1 MTTQTT
7 RIDLLRHGGPEGGRR
22 YRGQIDDSL
31 ADFRARV
38 IAVWCGL
45 ALLLAWPAPAAAV
58 RVTDDTGHVLELA
71 APAHRIV
78 SLAPHITELLFAAGA
93 GGHMVAAV
101 EYSDYPEAARMLPRI
116 GDATR
121 IDLERLALLQPD
133 LVIAWGSGTPV
144 RMLEGVRRL
153 GPPLFLSEPRRL
165 DAIGEQ
171 LRVFGRLAGT
181 VEVAERA
188 ARDYEARL
196 AALRAGHAG
205 RVAQPVFYQLAL
217 QPLLTVNGAH
227 VIDDLLRLCGGGNV
241 FADLPVLTPRVDVE
255 AVIAARPAAVVFA
268 LYPGE
273 DPAVTENFW
282 RRHGLAVA
290 TRFIPVPGDL
300 IHRPTPRILD
310 GAAQICAGLAG
321 RS

>member
-1 MTTQTT
+1 MPRSLPQAAV
-7 RIDLLRHGGPEGGRR
+7 RALLLG
-22 YRGQIDDSL
+22 IT
-31 ADFRARV
+31 
-38 IAVWCGL
+38 
-45 ALLLAWPAPAAAV
+45 LLLAWPATAAV
-58 RVTDDTGHVLELA
+58 RVTDDAGNVLDLA

-78 SLAPHITELLFAAGA
+78 SLAPHVTELLFAAGA
-93 GGHMVAAV
+93 GGRITAV
-101 EYSDYPEAARMLPRI
+101 VEFSDYPEAARALPRI

-153 GPPLFLSEPRRL
+153 GLPLFLSELRRL
-165 DAIGEQ
+165 EAIGDQ

-181 VEVAERA
+181 TEVAERA
-188 ARDYEARL
+188 ARDYESRL
-196 AALRAGHAG
+196 AALRARHAG
-205 RVAQPVFYQLAL
+205 RARRPVFYQLAL
-217 QPLLTVNGAH
+217 QPLLTVNGTH
-227 VIDDLLRLCGGGNV
+227 VIDDLLRLCGGDNV

-273 DPAVTENFW
+273 DPAATEDFW
-282 RRHGLAVA
+282 RRHGLAAA
-290 TRFIPVPGDL
+290 TRFIPVPGDI

-310 GAAQICAGLAG
+310 GAAQVCEGLAG

>member
-1 MTTQTT
+1 M
-7 RIDLLRHGGPEGGRR
+7 RNGRR
-22 YRGQIDDSL
+22 RWWRTRAAVPRGVSQ
-31 ADFRARV
+31 AAVRALLLG
-38 IAVWCGL
+38 IT
-45 ALLLAWPAPAAAV
+45 LLLAWPATAAV
-58 RVTDDTGHVLELA
+58 RVADDAGNVLDLA

-78 SLAPHITELLFAAGA
+78 SLAPHVTELLFAAGA
-93 GGHMVAAV
+93 GGRIVAAV
-101 EYSDYPEAARMLPRI
+101 EFSDYPEAARALPRI

-153 GPPLFLSEPRRL
+153 GLPLFLSEPRRL
-165 DAIGEQ
+165 DAIGAQ

-181 VEVAERA
+181 TQVAERA
-188 ARDYEARL
+188 ARDYESRL
-196 AALRAGHAG
+196 AALRARYAG
-205 RVAQPVFYQLAL
+205 RARRPVFYQLAL
-217 QPLLTVNGAH
+217 QPLLTVNGTH
-227 VIDDLLRLCGGGNV
+227 VIDDLLSLCGGDNV

-273 DPAVTENFW
+273 SPAATEDFW
-282 RRHGLAVA
+282 RRHGLAAA
-290 TRFIPVPGDL
+290 TRFIAVPGDI

-310 GAAQICAGLAG
+310 GAAQVCAGLAG

>member
-1 MTTQTT
+1 MPRSLPQAAV
-7 RIDLLRHGGPEGGRR
+7 RALLLG
-22 YRGQIDDSL
+22 IT
-31 ADFRARV
+31 
-38 IAVWCGL
+38 
-45 ALLLAWPAPAAAV
+45 LLLAWPATAAV
-58 RVTDDTGHVLELA
+58 RVTDDAGNVLDLA

-78 SLAPHITELLFAAGA
+78 SLAPHVTELLFAAGA
-93 GGHMVAAV
+93 GGRITAAV
-101 EYSDYPEAARMLPRI
+101 EFSDYPEAARALPRI

-153 GPPLFLSEPRRL
+153 GLPLFLSELRRL
-165 DAIGEQ
+165 EAIGDQ

-181 VEVAERA
+181 TEVAERA
-188 ARDYEARL
+188 ARDYESRL
-196 AALRAGHAG
+196 AALRARHAG
-205 RVAQPVFYQLAL
+205 RARRPVFYQLAL
-217 QPLLTVNGAH
+217 QPLLTVNGTH
-227 VIDDLLRLCGGGNV
+227 VIDDLLRLCGGDNV

-273 DPAVTENFW
+273 DPAATEDFW
-282 RRHGLAVA
+282 RRHGLAAA
-290 TRFIPVPGDL
+290 TRFIPVPGDI

-310 GAAQICAGLAG
+310 GAAQVCEGLAG